1 MKFPIREKKRLIVC
15 CFLVGIRIDSAS
27 AYTDAVISPFYDS
40 LLVKI
45 IAHSRNHQ
53 EACAKMVRALKE
65 FRIRGKSNEM
75 KRFTK

>member
-1 MKFPIREKKRLIVC
+1 LKKRKVLIELI
-15 CFLVGIRIDSAS
+15 FVGIRIDSAS

-65 FRIRGKSNEM
+65 FRIRGIKMQKQKNKEFF
-75 KRFTK
+75 K